1 MLLRRGKAVHMRH
14 EMARCYRYG
23 KSRESLLARM
33 KKIVARLG
41 AFSE

>member
-1 MLLRRGKAVHMRH
+1 MPLRRGKAVHKRPG
-14 EMARCYRYG
+14 MARGYRYG
-23 KSRESLLARM
+23 KSKESLLARM